1 MESTTVMSTL
11 QRKWGYGL
19 PDQAEPASTPATMPE
34 SPATTHW
41 LRHLKGDVVGGV
53 AAAIMTIPIS
63 MGYGLLALAPFGDT
77 MVPTAILAGLYAP
90 VIGCLVALIL
100 GANTTMIYSP
110 RSIVTFLI
118 GALVLENITRSNLAF
133 LHAATPATLL
143 AVAFLLIFVAGLFQT
158 LFGLFRL
165 GALVRYIPAPVT
177 AGFQNAAALL
187 IFFSQLNGML
197 GLPKHIAVIDLAGS
211 LGAIKLPTLLIGII
225 TCALILKGARLTR
238 RIPPTIIG
246 LVGGVT
252 AYYLFKLAGF
262 DAGLS
267 PTIGSIPFA
276 LPSPQYFLQFTE
288 LATNPA
294 FAAVLPMVIGG
305 GLSLAIV
312 ASLDGMLCARLIES
326 DSGNRIHAN
335 QELTRLGIGNMIAAC
350 FGGIANGINLA
361 SSFANHRSG
370 ARTPLSLAVHAGF
383 ILLAVL
389 LLSPL
394 LAYIPRV
401 VISGMLVV
409 VSIQLFDRWTLQI
422 GKKLIKREFASSQNM
437 LLDLT
442 IILFVTVAAVAI
454 NIVFAV
460 LIGVT
465 VTVVF
470 FLLRM
475 SKSVIRR
482 SFHCDSVHSRK
493 TRDEKLMAVLARHGG
508 SILVFELE
516 GPLFFGTAENLA
528 SEIAAAIGEN
538 VSHVIFDLKRVNDID
553 STGAKILLQTHDRL
567 MRDGKHLLLSSLE
580 ERTHIA
586 DLLKDMGVTAA
597 LTRNRIFSDTD
608 SAIEW
613 AEDRV
618 IFSHMGE
625 IDAALEFPFDQLD
638 VLAGMDAAELA
649 VVKSVL
655 SRRLYHKGD
664 VVFLEGDESRELYI
678 VAMGNASARLRL
690 PGTARQTRLITFS
703 PGTVFGEMALLDQ
716 EARSA
721 TVEADEDLLCYVLD
735 RAGFDKL
742 TRQNPAIAIKLLTNL
757 GRELASHLRRANRT
771 IYQLAS

>member
-1 MESTTVMSTL
+1 MSTL

-19 PDQAEPASTPATMPE
+19 PDQAEPETTPAPAPE
-34 SPATTHW
+34 STTTAPW
-41 LRHLKGDVVGGV
+41 LRHLRGDIVGGV

-63 MGYGLLALAPFGDT
+63 MGYGLLALSPFGDT
-77 MVPTAILAGLYAP
+77 MVPTAILAGVYAP
-90 VIGCLVALIL
+90 VIGCLIALLL

-110 RSIVTFLI
+110 RSIVTVLI
-118 GALVLENITRSNLAF
+118 GALVLDSITRSSLPF
-133 LHAATPATLL
+133 LHEATTATQL
-143 AVAFLLIFVAGLFQT
+143 AVAFMLIFVAGFFQT
-158 LFGLFRL
+158 LFGVFRL
-165 GALVRYIPAPVT
+165 GALVRYIPAPVI

-197 GLPKHIAVIDLAGS
+197 GLPKHIAAIDLTGS
-211 LGAIKLPTLLIGII
+211 LGAIKLPTLLVGVL
-225 TCALILKGARLTR
+225 TCVLILKGARITR
-238 RIPPTIIG
+238 RVPPTIVG
-246 LVGGVT
+246 LVGGIT

-267 PTIGSIPFA
+267 PTIGTIPFA
-276 LPSPQYFLQFTE
+276 LPDPQYFMAFADLIS
-288 LATNPA
+288 NPA
-294 FAAVLPMVIGG
+294 FAAVLPPLIGG

-326 DSGNRIHAN
+326 DSGNRINAN
-335 QELTRLGIGNMIAAC
+335 KELTRLGIGNMVAAG

-370 ARTPLSLAVHAGF
+370 ARTPLSLAVHAAF

-401 VISGMLVV
+401 VIASMLVV

-422 GKKLIKREFASSQNM
+422 CKKLINREFASTQNM

-482 SFHCDSVHSRK
+482 NYHCDSVHSRK
-493 TRDEKLMAVLARHGG
+493 TRDEKLMELLARHGG
-508 SILVFELE
+508 NIVVFELE

-528 SEIAAAIGEN
+528 SEIGAALKNAT
-538 VSHVIFDLKRVNDID
+538 HVIFDLKRVNDID

-597 LTRNRIFSDTD
+597 LTRNRLFIDTD

-618 IFSHMGE
+618 IFSHLGE
-625 IDAALEFPFDQLD
+625 IDAAVEFPFHQLD
-638 VLAGMDAAELA
+638 VLTGMDAGELA
-649 VVKSVL
+649 VIKSVL
-655 SRRLYHKGD
+655 ARRVYAKGD
-664 VVFLEGDESRELYI
+664 IVFLEGDESRELYI

-690 PGTARQTRLITFS
+690 PGTNRQTRLITFS

-721 TVEADEDLLCYVLD
+721 TVEADEDLVCYVLD
-735 RAGFDKL
+735 RASFEQL

-771 IYQLAS
+771 INQLAS